1 MDKKNLTDS
10 DFYQQACSYF
20 YYHAEQ
26 RTTMINYFV
35 AIFAAAIALYG
46 TLLS

>member
-1 MDKKNLTDS
+1 MDKKNLTDA

-26 RTTMINYFV
+26 RTTMINYF
-35 AIFAAAIALYG
+35 IAAAKTAIK
-46 TLLS
+46 